1 MFITRIQPLAN
12 FSSTNDFCSF
22 KANQGYGIVGTL
34 DSDQLLNLS
43 NAAVQR
49 VNLNTKK
56 ANNMEV
62 GSARRMKGNSAE
74 ISILKPQYNDF

>member
-1 MFITRIQPLAN
+1 MFIKCIQPLADV
-12 FSSTNDFCSF
+12 STGSF
-22 KANQGYGIVGTL
+22 KANQGCVILGEL
-34 DSDQLLNLS
+34 DSDQVLKLS

-49 VNLNTKK
+49 INLNTEK

-74 ISILKPQYNDF
+74 ISILKPQYTGI